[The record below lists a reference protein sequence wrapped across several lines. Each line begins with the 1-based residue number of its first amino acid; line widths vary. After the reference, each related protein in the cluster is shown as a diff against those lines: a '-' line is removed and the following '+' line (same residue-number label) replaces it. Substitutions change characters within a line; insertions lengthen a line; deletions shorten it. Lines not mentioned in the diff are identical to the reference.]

1 MLDSVSLFNFDWDAP
16 VTDEERDRIFGRIAA
31 MVNKWKLE
39 VPFMLWLETTAPL
52 ANLMGQ
58 SAIVMSPFLAP
69 FFPGGVREMQIFV
82 KLLSSSANVRML
94 VNQIEGAQADA
105 PRK

>member
-1 MLDSVSLFNFDWDAP
+1 MLDSVSLLNFDWDAP
-16 VTDEERDRIFGRIAA
+16 VTDEERDRIFDRIAA
-31 MVNKWKLE
+31 MVNRWKLE
-39 VPFMLWLETTAPL
+39 LPFMLWLETTAPL

-69 FFPGGVREMQIFV
+69 FFSGGVREMQVFV

-94 VNQIEGAQADA
+94 VNKLEGAQIDA
-105 PRK
+105 PRE